1 MSLLLK
7 KATFKINPKYSMK
20 KVFFA
25 FAIAIGLSQSIS
37 AQTPVAS
44 GPSIV
49 VDKEVHDYGDV
60 PFGGD
65 GTCEFK
71 VTNSGNEPLILSK
84 CKGSCGCTVP
94 KCDPNPILPG
104 ESSVITVKYDTKR
117 PGPIN
122 KSVTINSNAANEPV
136 KVVRIKRT
144 VAPDPNAAPSGA
156 PEKAPAGAPAGGNQ

>member
-1 MSLLLK
+1 
-7 KATFKINPKYSMK
+7 MK

-25 FAIAIGLSQSIS
+25 FAIAIGLSQTLS

-44 GPSIV
+44 GPSII

-71 VTNSGNEPLILSK
+71 VTNSGTEPLILSK

-122 KSVTINSNAANEPV
+122 KSVTINSNATNEPV
-136 KVVRIKRT
+136 KVVRIKGT

>member
-1 MSLLLK
+1 M
-7 KATFKINPKYSMK
+7 KI
-20 KVFFA
+20 VFLSQ
-25 FAIAIGLSQSIS
+25 AIAIGMFQSIS

-44 GPSIV
+44 GPSIN

-71 VTNSGNEPLILSK
+71 VTNSGTEPLILSK

-122 KSVTINSNAANEPV
+122 KSVTINSNATNEPV
-136 KVVRIKRT
+136 KVVRIKGT

>member
-1 MSLLLK
+1 
-7 KATFKINPKYSMK
+7 MK
-20 KVFFA
+20 KILLSLALA
-25 FAIAIGLSQSIS
+25 FGIASFIT
-37 AQTPVAS
+37 AQNQVTS
-44 GPSIV
+44 GPAIN

-60 PFGGD
+60 AFGGD

-71 VTNSGNEPLILSK
+71 VTNSGTEPLILSK

-122 KSVTINSNAANEPV
+122 KSVTINSNASNEPV
-136 KVVRIKRT
+136 KVVRIKGN
-144 VAPDPNAAPSGA
+144 VGPDPNAAPSGA
-156 PEKAPAGAPAGGNQ
+156 PEKAPAGAPAGGH

>member
-1 MSLLLK
+1 
-7 KATFKINPKYSMK
+7 MK

-25 FAIAIGLSQSIS
+25 FAIAIGLSQNLS

-44 GPSIV
+44 GPSII

-71 VTNSGNEPLILSK
+71 VTNSGTEPLILSK

-122 KSVTINSNAANEPV
+122 KSVTINSNATNEPV
-136 KVVRIKRT
+136 KVVRIKGT